1 MHRFLLFSAIVV
13 GSFCSIFGQNIYVNP
28 VEGID
33 TNIGTQDFPFQTIT
47 AAIHHT
53 NLLTG
58 SGNITVKL
66 LPGLYTLND
75 KVVINPIRQL
85 SDTTRLTI
93 EAFHNPT
100 DKDWNPTMMPV
111 IQSTSLNN
119 SATQFPHATGFLV
132 AASHVTITGL
142 KFLGNANPET
152 KYYYPIS
159 KENENLKDLV
169 VSQSIFIGNKE
180 AAPIQGGV
188 WAHGPDNVI
197 ENCIFFQCRNG
208 VLFFNNVD
216 NFSIKNTIVTE
227 SYESAF
233 WFGPENYTFNFSNN
247 LIFNNN
253 HVLVGVENKSY
264 SSAFNNSIIT
274 QNDGYTG
281 YWSRQNQEIKKNE
294 KPSIKEN
301 KITRKGK
308 LKIQKNMELIL
319 PKNHLHLISNIRGH
333 KLKAGIFK

>member
-1 MHRFLLFSAIVV
+1 MCRFLLFSIIVV
-13 GSFCSIFGQNIYVNP
+13 GSFCTIFGQDIYVDP
-28 VEGID
+28 VKGTD
-33 TNIGTQDFPFQTIT
+33 TNIGTEDSPFKTIT
-47 AAIHHT
+47 VAVHHA

-58 SGNITVKL
+58 SGSITLKL

-93 EAFHNPT
+93 EAFHNPM
-100 DKDWNPTMMPV
+100 DKAWNPTLMPV

-119 SATQFPHATGFLV
+119 STTQFPHSTGFLV

-159 KENENLKDLV
+159 KENQNLKDLV

-188 WAHGPDNVI
+188 WAHGPDNVV

-233 WFGPENYTFNFSNN
+233 WFGPEDHTFNFSNN

-253 HVLVGVENKSY
+253 HVLVGAENRSY
-264 SSAFNNSIIT
+264 SSAFNNSMIT
-274 QNDGYTG
+274 KNDGYTG
-281 YWSRQNQEIKKNE
+281 YWSRADQAIKKNQR
-294 KPSIKEN
+294 PSINEN
-301 KITRKGK
+301 NIIKKGHVE
-308 LKIQKNMELIL
+308 IQKNTELIL
-319 PKNHLHLISNIRGH
+319 PKNHLHLLDDSKGH
-333 KLKAGIFK
+333 ELKAGIFN